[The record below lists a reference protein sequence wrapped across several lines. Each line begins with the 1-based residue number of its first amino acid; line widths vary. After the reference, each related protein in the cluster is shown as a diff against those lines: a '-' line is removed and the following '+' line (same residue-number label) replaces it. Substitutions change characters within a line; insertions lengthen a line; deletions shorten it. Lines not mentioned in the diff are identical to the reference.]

1 MSQELQSKLF
11 HRIKSLLPP
20 QQSLADVV
28 ASVLEVSSDSAYR
41 RIRGDKALSLDEV
54 HRLCTRFKISMD
66 SLIDL
71 PSNSFLFSGDFVQ
84 TESFRFDQYLT
95 NVLQQVKYMNSFADR
110 TMYYLC
116 KDIPLFHHFQF
127 REIAAFKYYFWMKN
141 ILHLPEFANRK
152 FSMSIYPDEYFAI
165 GRQILDHYNT
175 INSIEV
181 WNIESVN
188 STLRQIEYYHDSN
201 IFASDEEIYMLYTAL
216 EKLIIHLE
224 NMATEGA
231 KFANDDEERKPLS
244 QFKMYFNEIM
254 ILENSIF
261 VSLDGSRA
269 AFLVHSVMNFM
280 LTRDIRFCNSMHSYI
295 QNLVKKS
302 TLISMVSEKERARFF
317 RHLRQKIEGRKQN
330 LRV

>member
-28 ASVLEVSSDSAYR
+28 ASVLELSPDSAYR
-41 RIRGDKALSLDEV
+41 RIRGDKALTIDEV
-54 HRLCTRFKISMD
+54 HRLCTQFKISMD
-66 SLIDL
+66 SLLDL

-84 TESFRFDQYLT
+84 AESFRFDQYLT

-152 FSMSIYPDEYFAI
+152 FSMSIYPDEYFTI
-165 GRQILDHYNT
+165 GRQILNHYNT

-224 NMATEGA
+224 NMATEGV
-231 KFANDDEERKPLS
+231 KFANDDAERKPLS
-244 QFKMYFNEIM
+244 EFKMYFNEIM

-280 LTRDIRFCNSMHSYI
+280 LTRDLRFCNSVHSYI